1 MTFEDAN
8 GGSGSEA
15 GGAEAAVGRGK
26 LAGILEKGGEVLAS
40 VLAFEELLDLF
51 GFVDLGVG
59 AGDGRARGG
68 GGDAFLEE
76 VGQHALGAIAATSG
90 AGAGEVFGE
99 AGVVEIAVI
108 LQFGDHLVHRGR
120 VGGAGGEFA
129 AEFAG
134 GEGAAH
140 EQADG
145 IVLQGGGIER
155 RGFLA
160 KGHGRGLAETLFC
173 SRPSNLRGLH

>member
-8 GGSGSEA
+8 GRPGGKA

-26 LAGILEKGGEVLAS
+26 LAGILEKGGEILAS
-40 VLAFEELLDLF
+40 VLAFEELFDLF

-99 AGVVEIAVI
+99 AGVVEIAIV
-108 LQFGDHLVHRGR
+108 LQFGDHLVDGGGF
-120 VGGAGGEFA
+120 GGAGGEFA

-145 IVLQGGGIER
+145 IVLQGGGIEG

-160 KGHGRGLAETLFC
+160 KGHGRGLAETLF
-173 SRPSNLRGLH
+173 